1 MTGVWENGPYL
12 STFQFSESDVKVC
25 ELEKSK
31 SRRVNPEIVLLA
43 AFDLHFF
50 LHIHCLNWVPIWKT
64 SVKGTH

>member
-12 STFQFSESDVKVC
+12 STLQFSESDVKVC

-43 AFDLHFF
+43 AFDLQFF
-50 LHIHCLNWVPIWKT
+50 F
-64 SVKGTH
+64 THTLFKLSSNMKN